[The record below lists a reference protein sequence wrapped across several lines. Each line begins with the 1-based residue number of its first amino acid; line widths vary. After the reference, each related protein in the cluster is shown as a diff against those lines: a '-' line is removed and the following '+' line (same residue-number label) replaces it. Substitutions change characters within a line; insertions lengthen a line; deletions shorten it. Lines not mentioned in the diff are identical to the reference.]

1 MLRAGCQHRRRNFR
15 SRWGAIAFVA
25 SLLATSGASA
35 TATAVVERAP
45 KTALERIEA
54 SLPAAKEIRKSGVR
68 TDMGQVAL
76 VDLMLH
82 APLTMRFAIE
92 APKTPYDEVRLAP
105 LEVKTRASTQLLRR
119 LSSSHERTLAMRPE
133 TKALSVRL
141 RQPSAVATPA
151 ISQAGASI
159 ALARA
164 AAPGLAAVKK
174 PAPQQRPAGRRV
186 GAVADEGRVFWY
198 AMGASALTSLGT
210 RVFLFF
216 PALILT
222 VPIAMVGAAFG
233 PVATAVMF
241 VGLVGGIAAIDAALA
256 ALAGAFVFDS
266 MSRFYEA
273 SFIAGFV
280 GQVLGTAVAT
290 AAIGVMVGFGLLY
303 IGGVNALVQ
312 FVGTQILVG
321 ITALSILGL
330 MPVVVLGFFA
340 TVVLP
345 AVGGAWAMSVTAT
358 PIEGFEIDPTWDPE
372 PLVQRANP
380 RELRRK
386 ERQVFAPIRVAIPGT

>member
-1 MLRAGCQHRRRNFR
+1 MSRAGCESFNPHRPTP
-15 SRWGAIAFVA
+15 SRAWSRYLVA
-25 SLLATSGASA
+25 ACLVATSLVAPAALATAKR
-35 TATAVVERAP
+35 TALPT
-45 KTALERIEA
+45 TALERVERT
-54 SLPAAKEIRKSGVR
+54 LPAAKGIR
-68 TDMGQVAL
+68 TDEGRVAL

-82 APLTMRFAIE
+82 APVNMRFALD
-92 APKTPYDEVRLAP
+92 APATAYDEVRLSP
-105 LEVKTRASTQLLRR
+105 LQVKTSATQQLIRR
-119 LSSSHERTLAMRPE
+119 LSSSSERTLAMRPE
-133 TKALSVRL
+133 TKILSAKL
-141 RQPSAVATPA
+141 GQPSDVATPA
-151 ISQAGASI
+151 ITH
-159 ALARA
+159 LA
-164 AAPGLAAVKK
+164 AASTAKAA
-174 PAPQQRPAGRRV
+174 PQRPAGRRV

-216 PALILT
+216 PALLLT

-241 VGLVGGIAAIDAALA
+241 VGLIGGIAAIDAALA

-280 GQVLGTAVAT
+280 GQILGSAVAA

-312 FVGTQILVG
+312 FVGTQILIG

-358 PIEGFEIDPTWDPE
+358 PIEGFEVDPTWDPE
-372 PLVQRANP
+372 PMVQRANP
-380 RELRRK
+380 RELRRD
-386 ERQVFAPIRVAIPGT
+386 ERRVFTPIRVAIPGT